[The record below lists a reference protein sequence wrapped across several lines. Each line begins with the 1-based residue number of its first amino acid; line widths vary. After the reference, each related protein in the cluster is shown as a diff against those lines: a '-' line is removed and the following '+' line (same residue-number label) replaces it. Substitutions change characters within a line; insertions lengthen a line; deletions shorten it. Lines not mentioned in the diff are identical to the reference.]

1 MPTPVNADHT
11 LKGQLENGLP
21 GIFLLGVTLVQAQY
35 AGHLFSVVMSVSV
48 VCAACDPR

>member
-21 GIFLLGVTLVQAQY
+21 GMFLLGVTLVQAQY
-35 AGHLFSVVMSVSV
+35 AGHLHSLCLSVLCVQHVT
-48 VCAACDPR
+48 PGR